1 MTEGMA
7 LMVDNFLRVLV
18 LEVMR
23 AWIWGVMLAGVATYY
38 LLAKRWLRG
47 K

>member
-1 MTEGMA
+1 MTEGVA
-7 LMVDNFLRVLV
+7 LMADNFLRVLV

-23 AWIWGVMLAGVATYY
+23 AWIWGVMLASVATYY

-47 K
+47 R